1 MVTPV
6 PLPVIVFPRF
16 PDWLPL
22 SQPVKVPSSNPASGK
37 EAACAVLGK
46 GTKRA
51 SRSRGIA
58 SADTRL
64 KIEYDR

>member
-37 EAACAVLGK
+37 EAACAVLGE

-51 SRSRGIA
+51 SRTNETM
-58 SADTRL
+58 SADARRN
-64 KIEYDR
+64 IEDDR